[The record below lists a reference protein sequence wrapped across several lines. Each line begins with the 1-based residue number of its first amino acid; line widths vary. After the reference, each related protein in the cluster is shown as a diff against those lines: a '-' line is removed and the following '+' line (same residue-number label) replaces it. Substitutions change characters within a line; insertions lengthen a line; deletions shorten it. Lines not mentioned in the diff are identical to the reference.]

1 MVKAR
6 RRIYIIKPPFQL
18 RYTGVIFFTVFAV
31 AAICIFT
38 TYFSSITL
46 LGEKLAMVYPQGR
59 LITTLGQIN
68 FIIIYRILFLLPI
81 VAVMGILLSH
91 KIAGPA
97 FRIEKTLK
105 EIGKGNFDINIQL
118 RKFDELKGIAEAVNE
133 MAADLKKLKDKT

>member
-18 RYTGVIFFTVFAV
+18 RYTGIIFFTVFAV

-59 LITTLGQIN
+59 LIATLGQIN
-68 FIIIYRILFLLPI
+68 FIIIYRIFFLLPI